1 MAVELFIHKMSEH
14 MQTARIVQWRVKEGE
29 TVEQFQILMEVETD
43 KATAELES
51 PAAGV
56 LKGIRPGAVDGAE
69 VNVGEVIAYI
79 AAPDE
84 VVPSLPPLGLEN
96 FPSTLGRE
104 ATKEN
109 NSPLPSGEGWGEGI
123 RATPV
128 TRRLAKELGIDL
140 SQVKGSGPEFR
151 IKEEDVRAFVEA
163 RAHGVPQ
170 PAERMP
176 ASLATTLELTHN
188 QHLTGQRMLES
199 VQNIPQFALSLS
211 ADMTQAFQLRESFD
225 QSSIAGQT
233 TSTLHLSGQAKAYPS
248 ITAILVKVTA
258 EALKHHPRA
267 NATFKGDHIDAHPQ
281 INIGV
286 ALASG
291 GDLVAPVI
299 RAADQKSLREIA
311 LQIETFQEKS
321 KQMRFTL
328 EDLSGGTFT
337 LSNLGMYGIERFNA
351 ILIPGQSAILAVG
364 NIIKTPIGL
373 EDGTITLHPIISL
386 TLTVD
391 HRVLDG
397 VQGAQFLNEVKRL
410 LENSSFLD

>member
-29 TVEQFQILMEVETD
+29 TVEQFQILMDVETD

-56 LKGIRPGAVDGAE
+56 LKGIRPGVVDGAE

-104 ATKEN
+104 ATKESI
-109 NSPLPSGEGWGEGI
+109 SPVPSGEGWGEGI

-128 TRRLAKELGIDL
+128 ARRLAKELGIDL

-225 QSSIAGQT
+225 QRSIAEQT
-233 TSTLHLSGQAKAYPS
+233 ASTLQLSGQPKAFPS